1 MRKQLTAE
9 QMNNF
14 KVAMERINAIDS
26 VETFDDAKTG
36 ALVAKSHTIKTLTYL
51 IKNKEVN
58 EINHFLLDLY
68 DLTEKDVSDSVKM
81 MEVIKELDAYQLK
94 VMGQYLDLTNKNV
107 VDFFDYVKE
116 LTVEFE
122 AELEKAIA

>member
-36 ALVAKSHTIKTLTYL
+36 AKSHTIKTLTYL

>member
-107 VDFFDYVKE
+107 VDFFDYIKE